1 MVKTSIGEKIFN
13 SINIIVL
20 FTLGLLTLLPF
31 LHVLAKSLS
40 SQVAISLGKVTFLP
54 VNFQLGTYRYVL
66 EQDQFIHSLRN
77 SVIITVAGTLL
88 ALIVTVMVAYPLSKP
103 KLKGRRLFLLGFIF
117 IMLFNGGMVPNYLLF
132 KTFGLINNLW
142 ALIIP
147 GLISVFNILLVKTFF
162 EELPESV
169 EESARIDGANNF
181 TILFRIVLPMALPV
195 LAAVGLFF
203 AVNYWNNY
211 FSAVLYITRAEL
223 KPLQLYIYELVSQTT
238 NELGANVDID
248 RLMNADPESI
258 RSATII
264 LSTLPILCLYPFLQK
279 YFVKGITIGSV
290 KG

>member
-211 FSAVLYITRAEL
+211 FSAVIYITRAEL